1 MMRKSDKSITRT
13 PVHLPPLLD
22 EFRTALQD
30 EIEVAKR
37 NASSSSIPL
46 SNGHKVGKQGN
57 AYQYAFLI
65 DTILNTPDGAPCD
78 FIVPGRAPMEVT
90 IVSTEGLRIV
100 ISVEN
105 DLGEFVPEARL
116 QTDLVILMRKLI
128 ERIENNA
135 TVDNPAASR
144 MLGMATVSG
153 TPKKPL
159 GEPLIYPDQMCALES
174 ALGRN
179 LTVIWGPPGTGKTYA
194 IGAIAEQLHKMAR
207 TVLVVSH
214 TNIAVDQ
221 AIKHIAESLKTH
233 LEQGAVIRVGE
244 VKDEELKLRYPD
256 VLVKTQ
262 VERKSKELVERQDAL
277 TLKRDDI
284 TVELGEVTDKISILE
299 WLQTAKSDIESSCTN
314 REEIHELEKQLDLDE
329 KTLSELKLQQPD
341 LRDLYDL
348 TSEILRLRQ
357 HLVENR
363 DKQSHLNQQLS
374 NIESEISDAKRC
386 WQQQKNRLDILE
398 RITPLRIERAAYPTT
413 EEQKAIIGTLSLE
426 IVKSNKLFEDMRYSY
441 NVENGILFQV
451 NNTNTLMR
459 VLKGLPRPEEQRAVV
474 NYLSSRI
481 AVLETER
488 NAANSARDNAGSK
501 LGRILELDAELSRYQ
516 DIRVKSEELKKQ
528 VDIQNSLQ
536 HFEGEKLKL
545 DENLR
550 RLRAE
555 FADLEK
561 EEKQR
566 SATIN
571 GDIAA
576 IQAEARSK
584 LEHTEYLQKDIAS
597 RHSHINRLV
606 KNIDIVLNRL
616 LAEASKWTT
625 AAVEPISQDEK
636 LGLLRECYQRLLAQH
651 NPSGLPSLAEK
662 ADSLRSEIRKL
673 TDEITEIDE
682 QLAKVESEVIR
693 SASVVGATL
702 TKTYLSDDIQA
713 RRFDTVI
720 LDEASMAPIPALYIA
735 ALLSDNNLIIVGDFK
750 QLPPIVLSKRESTV
764 KCLGRDIFEVSGLKA
779 AWYKGAPP
787 DHFVMLTE
795 QGRFLPEI
803 AKVANQ
809 FYEGKLRTRSGI
821 EDTDGFSKFSNWYR
835 SSLPHDNPVVLVD
848 TGSLNAWVTSV
859 VKHGNSSRLN
869 FLSATVSVDLA
880 EQLLN
885 PERPNNIE
893 GDPKR
898 ILIVSPYRAHAK
910 LVRVLLQENVQINGE
925 VISGT
930 AHSFQGSEADV
941 VIFDLV
947 ADEPHFIVNLF
958 IPKLDD
964 QIKRLLNVAL
974 TRAKFRLF
982 VLGDFVYCRSH
993 GGKAFLG
1000 KSLIPFLLK
1009 SFPRINALDIVPN
1022 GLAARAAKAQ
1032 MTLLGGEIEPD
1043 SERVVITQAD
1053 FFRLLS
1059 TDLTRAR
1066 KSVIIYSPFM
1076 TQDRVAFLMPQL
1088 QAAVSRG
1095 VFIIIITKSLSE
1107 RSASEV
1113 SQIRRIETQLTE
1125 IGVVIMHKM
1134 RMHEKLVF
1142 IDDDITWSGSLN
1154 PLSFSNT
1161 QEVMERRKS
1170 KAVLNDYFQIL
1181 RLQELLA
1188 VQGKAE
1194 SKCPICGSEMIAA
1207 EGRDQPYYWR
1217 CINDDCY
1224 TRSIDQS
1231 YPFDGVIS
1239 CSTCN
1244 KPVEFGYWGDY
1255 PHWRCTANV
1264 RHRQK
1269 VFKSHLRLPKMV
1281 ALIPKVEQRKTCK
1294 IFGIDDLGH
1303 YAATIE
1309 PTASEK
1315 SEQMSLFD
1323 DCE

>member
-1 MMRKSDKSITRT
+1 
-13 PVHLPPLLD
+13 
-22 EFRTALQD
+22 
-30 EIEVAKR
+30 
-37 NASSSSIPL
+37 
-46 SNGHKVGKQGN
+46 
-57 AYQYAFLI
+57 
-65 DTILNTPDGAPCD
+65 
-78 FIVPGRAPMEVT
+78 MEVT

-256 VLVKTQ
+256 VPVKTQ

-682 QLAKVESEVIR
+682 QLAKGESEER
-693 SASVVGATL
+693 LCYWS
-702 TKTYLSDDIQA
+702 Y
-713 RRFDTVI
+713 FD
-720 LDEASMAPIPALYIA
+720 
-735 ALLSDNNLIIVGDFK
+735 
-750 QLPPIVLSKRESTV
+750 
-764 KCLGRDIFEVSGLKA
+764 
-779 AWYKGAPP
+779 
-787 DHFVMLTE
+787 
-795 QGRFLPEI
+795 
-803 AKVANQ
+803 
-809 FYEGKLRTRSGI
+809 
-821 EDTDGFSKFSNWYR
+821 
-835 SSLPHDNPVVLVD
+835 
-848 TGSLNAWVTSV
+848 
-859 VKHGNSSRLN
+859 
-869 FLSATVSVDLA
+869 
-880 EQLLN
+880 
-885 PERPNNIE
+885 
-893 GDPKR
+893 
-898 ILIVSPYRAHAK
+898 
-910 LVRVLLQENVQINGE
+910 
-925 VISGT
+925 
-930 AHSFQGSEADV
+930 
-941 VIFDLV
+941 
-947 ADEPHFIVNLF
+947 
-958 IPKLDD
+958 
-964 QIKRLLNVAL
+964 
-974 TRAKFRLF
+974 
-982 VLGDFVYCRSH
+982 
-993 GGKAFLG
+993 
-1000 KSLIPFLLK
+1000 
-1009 SFPRINALDIVPN
+1009 
-1022 GLAARAAKAQ
+1022 
-1032 MTLLGGEIEPD
+1032 
-1043 SERVVITQAD
+1043 
-1053 FFRLLS
+1053 
-1059 TDLTRAR
+1059 
-1066 KSVIIYSPFM
+1066 
-1076 TQDRVAFLMPQL
+1076 
-1088 QAAVSRG
+1088 
-1095 VFIIIITKSLSE
+1095 
-1107 RSASEV
+1107 
-1113 SQIRRIETQLTE
+1113 
-1125 IGVVIMHKM
+1125 
-1134 RMHEKLVF
+1134 
-1142 IDDDITWSGSLN
+1142 
-1154 PLSFSNT
+1154 
-1161 QEVMERRKS
+1161 
-1170 KAVLNDYFQIL
+1170 
-1181 RLQELLA
+1181 
-1188 VQGKAE
+1188 
-1194 SKCPICGSEMIAA
+1194 
-1207 EGRDQPYYWR
+1207 
-1217 CINDDCY
+1217 
-1224 TRSIDQS
+1224 
-1231 YPFDGVIS
+1231 
-1239 CSTCN
+1239 
-1244 KPVEFGYWGDY
+1244 
-1255 PHWRCTANV
+1255 
-1264 RHRQK
+1264 
-1269 VFKSHLRLPKMV
+1269 
-1281 ALIPKVEQRKTCK
+1281 
-1294 IFGIDDLGH
+1294 
-1303 YAATIE
+1303 
-1309 PTASEK
+1309 
-1315 SEQMSLFD
+1315 
-1323 DCE
+1323 